1 MKVIKIY
8 DSTVSDFGFLKKLFK
23 GKKKYTYGV
32 AIYKMQMI

>member
-23 GKKKYTYGV
+23 GKRNILMG
-32 AIYKMQMI
+32 